1 MDYSSYFGEMQ
12 KVWLLAAYVMAISTC
27 YWFLIQTEKKKK

>member
-1 MDYSSYFGEMQ
+1 MDFSTYFAELQ
-12 KVWLLAAYVMAISTC
+12 KVWLFAAYVMAMSAC